1 MECSVFD
8 KSCVYLRFYKV
19 LQVMGTIFLVLV
31 VVLFVLAISDLVVGV
46 SNDAVN
52 FLNSAIGSKAAAFRT
67 IMIIA
72 TLGIL
77 VGASFS
83 SGMMEVARK
92 GIFHPQ
98 NFFFSEII
106 IIFLAV
112 MITDVILLDLFNT
125 FGMPTSTT
133 VSIVFE
139 LLGAAVAISMI
150 KVNSDNPMGFQ
161 MGDLINSTKA
171 LAIISGILLSVI
183 FAFISGLIAQFFGRL
198 IFTFEY
204 EKKLKYLGAVWG
216 GLAITAI
223 TYFILVKGAKGT
235 SFISDDTAAYIQEN
249 TFGIL
254 LYSFV
259 AWSVLLQIIYLIFRI
274 NILRIVVLI
283 GTFALAMAFAG
294 NDLVNFIG
302 VPLAGYESFMEWSAQ
317 TAMAADEFLMSGL
330 TGAVRTPTFF
340 LLMAGAIMAVTLWF
354 SKKARSVTETEINL
368 AKQDVGYERF
378 ESSLVSRFLVHTF
391 SGLSNFMDRALPNS
405 LKKWMET
412 RFDRSKINVNGDA
425 PSFDMLRASVNLFM
439 ASILISYATAQKL
452 PLSTTYVTFMV
463 AMGSSLADGAWGR
476 ESAVYRI
483 SGVLSV
489 IGGWFFTAFSAFSL
503 AFGMALLFHYGGTI
517 GIFAM
522 VVVAAIMV
530 IRTHALHKRREEKK
544 GAMLEEVESD
554 EIDGEKLVGKSKKY
568 TLYVLE
574 SVTSVLQQYLNGLA
588 TENRKLLRKSFED
601 FEIVYEKTTT
611 LKKGLNR
618 TVDRL
623 TETALESGYFY
634 TRVLENLRN
643 VANSTYF
650 IVSPSFKHVNNNH
663 KPLTETQ
670 HQELL
675 KINKEITEFLNEACV
690 NINEG
695 TQVPS
700 DQLKKERD
708 DILLLIRSCRKAQIK
723 RIKMGE
729 VGTRNSMLFFGLL
742 EESKNLILFT
752 STLLKS
758 HRDLNDAI
766 LGKPVQEED
775 I

>member
-1 MECSVFD
+1 
-8 KSCVYLRFYKV
+8 
-19 LQVMGTIFLVLV
+19 MGTIFLILV
-31 VVLFVLAISDLVVGV
+31 VVLFVLAISDLIVGV

-98 NFFFSEII
+98 HFFFSEIL

-150 KVNSDNPMGFQ
+150 KVNGDNPLGHQ

-198 IFTFEY
+198 VFTFEY
-204 EKKLKYLGAVWG
+204 EKKLKYLGSIWG

-235 SFISDDTAAYIQEN
+235 SFISVETAAYIQEN
-249 TFGIL
+249 TMRIIL
-254 LYSFV
+254 FSLV
-259 AWSVLLQIIYLIFRI
+259 VWTVLLQIIYLIFRI

-302 VPLAGYESFMEWSAQ
+302 VPLAGYEAFREWSAQ
-317 TAMAADEFLMSGL
+317 TAVAADAYLMSGL
-330 TGAVRTPTFF
+330 AGAVKTPTVF

-378 ESSLVSRFLVHTF
+378 ESSIVSRFLVHTF
-391 SGLSNFMDRALPNS
+391 SGLSSFMEKVLPNS
-405 LKKWMET
+405 LRRWMET
-412 RFDRSKINVNGDA
+412 RFDRTNLKVNGDA

-503 AFGMALLFHYGGTI
+503 AFGMAMLFHYGGTI

-522 VVVAAIMV
+522 VVIAGLMV
-530 IRTHALHKRREEKK
+530 FRTHALHRRREQKK
-544 GAMLEEVESD
+544 GAMLDEVEP
-554 EIDGEKLVGKSKKY
+554 EQINREQLVGKSQKY
-568 TLYVLE
+568 LLYVLE
-574 SVTSVLQQYLNGLA
+574 SVEEVLAGYLNGLA
-588 TENRKLLRKSFED
+588 KEDRKLLRKAHED

-611 LKKGLNR
+611 LKKSLNR

-623 TETALESGYFY
+623 SEHALESGYFY
-634 TRVLENLRN
+634 ARVLENLRN

-650 IVSPSFKHVNNNH
+650 IISPSFKHVNNNH
-663 KPLTETQ
+663 KPLTADQ
-670 HQELL
+670 HKELIG
-675 KINKEITEFLNEACV
+675 INKEITEFLVEART
-690 NINEG
+690 NIKEG
-695 TQVPS
+695 TEVPS
-700 DQLKKERD
+700 EQLKKERD
-708 DILLLIRSCRKAQIK
+708 DILLLMRSCRKNQIK
-723 RIKMGE
+723 RIKTGT

-742 EESKNLILFT
+742 EESKNLVLFT
-752 STLLKS
+752 SSLLKS
-758 HRDLNDAI
+758 HRDLIDATS
-766 LGKPVQEED
+766 GKTVEEED
-775 I
+775 V

>member
-1 MECSVFD
+1 
-8 KSCVYLRFYKV
+8 
-19 LQVMGTIFLVLV
+19 MGTIFLILV
-31 VVLFVLAISDLVVGV
+31 VVLFILAISDLIVGV

-52 FLNSAIGSKAAAFRT
+52 FLNSAIGSKAATFRT

-98 NFFFSEII
+98 NFFFGEIL

-150 KVNSDNPMGFQ
+150 KVNGDNPMGHQ

-183 FAFISGLIAQFFGRL
+183 FAFIAGLIAQFLGRL
-198 IFTFEY
+198 VFTFEY
-204 EKKLKYLGAVWG
+204 EKKLKYLGAIWG

-235 SFISDDTAAYIQEN
+235 SFISTETANYIQEN
-249 TFGIL
+249 TINIVTISL
-254 LYSFV
+254 I
-259 AWSVLLQIIYLIFRI
+259 AWSFILQIIYLLFRI

-302 VPLAGYESFMEWSAQ
+302 VPLAGYESFQTWSAQ
-317 TAMAADEFLMSGL
+317 TALGANEFLMSDL
-330 TGAVRTPTFF
+330 AGAVKTPTVF
-340 LLMAGAIMAVTLWF
+340 LLMAGGIMAVTLWF

-391 SGLSNFMDRALPNS
+391 SGLSNFFDRILPKPV
-405 LKKWMET
+405 KKWMES
-412 RFDRSKINVNGDA
+412 RFDRKSIKTNGDA

-503 AFGMALLFHYGGTI
+503 AFGMAMLFHYGGSM

-522 VVVAAIMV
+522 VAIAALMV
-530 IRTHALHKRREEKK
+530 FRTHALHRRREEKK
-544 GAMLEEVESD
+544 GAMQEEAEPEEINEQQLIQKSQKYLLYVVESV
-554 EIDGEKLVGKSKKY
+554 EA
-568 TLYVLE
+568 VLKD
-574 SVTSVLQQYLNGLA
+574 YLNGLA
-588 TENRKLLRKSFED
+588 TEDRRLLRKAHED

-611 LKKGLNR
+611 LKKSLNR

-623 TETALESGYFY
+623 TDPALESGYFY

-650 IVSPSFKHVNNNH
+650 IISPSFKHVNNNH
-663 KPLTETQ
+663 KPLNEEQ
-670 HQELL
+670 HKELL
-675 KINKEITEFLNEACV
+675 GVNKEITEFLSEARN
-690 NINEG
+690 NILEG
-695 TQVPS
+695 TEVPS

-708 DILLLIRSCRKAQIK
+708 DILLLMRSCRKNQIK
-723 RIKMGE
+723 RIKNGL

-752 STLLKS
+752 SSLLKS
-758 HRDLNDAI
+758 HRDLIDAI
-766 LGKPVQEED
+766 DGKPVVEED
-775 I
+775 V

>member
-1 MECSVFD
+1 
-8 KSCVYLRFYKV
+8 
-19 LQVMGTIFLVLV
+19 MGTIFLIMIVI
-31 VVLFVLAISDLVVGV
+31 LFFLAISDLIVGV

-52 FLNSAIGSKAAAFRT
+52 FLNSAIGSKTATFKT

-77 VGASFS
+77 FGASFS

-98 NFFFSEII
+98 NFYFSEIL

-139 LLGAAVAISMI
+139 LLGAAVAISLI
-150 KVNSDNPMGFQ
+150 KVNGENLLGFE
-161 MGDLINSTKA
+161 MSDLINSAKA
-171 LAIISGILLSVI
+171 LTIISGILLSVV
-183 FAFISGLIAQFFGRL
+183 FAFVSGLIAQFLGRL
-198 IFTFEY
+198 VFTFNY
-204 EKKLKYLGAVWG
+204 EKKLKYLGAIWG

-235 SFISDDTAAYIQEN
+235 SFMAPETADYIQGN
-249 TFGIL
+249 TIRIL
-254 LYSFV
+254 AMSFV
-259 AWSVLLQIIYLIFRI
+259 AWAVILQVIYWIFRI

-302 VPLAGYESFMEWSAQ
+302 VPLAGYESFLEWSAQ
-317 TAMAADEFLMSGL
+317 SSLPADEFLMTGL
-330 TGAVRTPTFF
+330 VGKVKTPTLF
-340 LLMAGAIMAVTLWF
+340 LLMAGAIMAITLWF
-354 SKKARSVTETEINL
+354 SKKAKSVTETEINL
-368 AKQDVGYERF
+368 AKQDAGYERF
-378 ESSLVSRFLVHTF
+378 ESSAVSRFLVHAF
-391 SGLSNFMDRALPNS
+391 SGINNFSERIVPVRARN
-405 LKKWMET
+405 WMER
-412 RFDRSKINVNGDA
+412 RFDRPAIADNGDA

-476 ESAVYRI
+476 ESAVYRV

-489 IGGWFFTAFSAFSL
+489 IGGWFFTAFSAFSF
-503 AFGMALLFHYGGTI
+503 AFGIAYLFHYGGTVAI
-517 GIFAM
+517 FGMVIIAGIF
-522 VVVAAIMV
+522 IY
-530 IRTHALHKRREEKK
+530 RTHYVHKRREEKK
-544 GAMLEEVESD
+544 GALQD
-554 EIDGEKLVGKSKKY
+554 ETDNDEMDSNKLVAKSQKYLLFVLDNVKK
-568 TLYVLE
+568 VLNE
-574 SVTSVLQQYLNGLA
+574 YIVGLVK
-588 TENRKLLRKSFED
+588 EDRKLLKTAFEN

-611 LKKGLNR
+611 LKKGLNK
-618 TVDRL
+618 TVDKL
-623 TETALESGYFY
+623 NDPALESGYFY

-643 VANSTYF
+643 VANSVYF
-650 IVSPSFKHVNNNH
+650 IIAPSYKHVNNNH

-670 HQELL
+670 HEEMLN
-675 KINKEITEFLNEACV
+675 INKEITEFLDEACLNV
-690 NINEG
+690 EMG
-695 TQVPS
+695 HEVPS
-700 DQLKKERD
+700 DKLKKERN
-708 DILLLIRSCRKAQIK
+708 DILTLIRSCRKKQIK
-723 RIKMGE
+723 RIKASE
-729 VGTRNSMLFFGLL
+729 VGTRNSMLYFGLL

-752 STLLKS
+752 SSLLKS
-758 HRDLNDAI
+758 HRDLKDNA
-766 LGKPVQEED
+766 LGKEVIEED

>member
-1 MECSVFD
+1 
-8 KSCVYLRFYKV
+8 
-19 LQVMGTIFLVLV
+19 MGTIFLILV
-31 VVLFVLAISDLVVGV
+31 VVLFVLAISDLIVGV

-98 NFFFSEII
+98 HFYFSEIL

-139 LLGAAVAISMI
+139 LLGAAVAVSMI
-150 KVNSDNPMGFQ
+150 KVAGDNPLGHE
-161 MGDLINSTKA
+161 MGDLINSGKA

-183 FAFISGLIAQFFGRL
+183 FAFVSGLIAQFFGRL
-198 IFTFEY
+198 IFTFDY

-235 SFISDDTAAYIQEN
+235 SFISSETAAFIQDN
-249 TFGIL
+249 TMRII

-259 AWSVLLQIIYLIFRI
+259 IWTILLQVSYLVFKI
-274 NILRIVVLI
+274 NILKIVVLV

-302 VPLAGYESFMEWSAQ
+302 VPLAGYEAFMDWSSQ
-317 TAMAADEFLMSGL
+317 TAVKADEYLMSGL
-330 TGAVRTPTFF
+330 AGAVRTPTVF
-340 LLMAGAIMAVTLWF
+340 LLLAGVIMAVTLWF

-368 AKQDVGYERF
+368 AKQDAGYERF
-378 ESSLVSRFLVHTF
+378 ESSIVSRFLVHTF
-391 SGLSNFMDRALPNS
+391 SGLSNFLDRILPNA
-405 LKKWMET
+405 LKKWMEA
-412 RFDRSKINVNGDA
+412 RFDRTNLKTNGDA
-425 PSFDMLRASVNLFM
+425 PSFDMIRASVNLFM

-503 AFGMALLFHYGGTI
+503 AFGMALLFLYGGTI

-522 VVVAAIMV
+522 VIVAAFMIY
-530 IRTHALHKRREEKK
+530 RTHALHRKREQKK
-544 GAMLEEVESD
+544 DAMLEELES
-554 EIDGEKLVGKSKKY
+554 EQINQEQLVGKSQKY
-568 TLYVLE
+568 LLYVLG
-574 SVTSVLQQYLNGLA
+574 SVENVLEDYLNGLA
-588 TENRKLLRKSFED
+588 TEDRKLLRKAHED

-618 TVDRL
+618 TVDQL
-623 TETALESGYFY
+623 TEPTLESGYFY

-650 IVSPSFKHVNNNH
+650 IISPSFKHVNNNH
-663 KPLTETQ
+663 KPLTPDQ
-670 HQELL
+670 HEELL
-675 KINKEITEFLNEACV
+675 GINKEITEFLKEART
-690 NINEG
+690 NITEG
-695 TQVPS
+695 SEVPS
-700 DQLKKERD
+700 DKLKKERD
-708 DILLLIRSCRKAQIK
+708 DILRLMRSCRKNQIK
-723 RIKMGE
+723 RIKSGS

-742 EESKNLILFT
+742 EESKNLVLFT
-752 STLLKS
+752 SSLLKS
-758 HRDLNDAI
+758 HRDLKDVI
-766 LGKPVQEED
+766 SGKAVKEED
-775 I
+775 E